1 MDVTVSCSYL
11 EIHHEN
17 ISDLLDNDENSVNT
31 IFQSLKVKE
40 MNPPMQSPLAKP
52 APMQTKVEGL
62 IEYKVESVWD
72 CLHLLR
78 IGERNRLTRMKRIN
92 LRGMRQSTLLQLNIY

>member
-40 MNPPMQSPLAKP
+40 M
-52 APMQTKVEGL
+52 
-62 IEYKVESVWD
+62 
-72 CLHLLR
+72 
-78 IGERNRLTRMKRIN
+78 
-92 LRGMRQSTLLQLNIY
+92 

>member
-1 MDVTVSCSYL
+1 
-11 EIHHEN
+11 
-17 ISDLLDNDENSVNT
+17 
-31 IFQSLKVKE
+31 
-40 MNPPMQSPLAKP
+40 MQSPLAKP
-52 APMQTKVEGL
+52 APMQTTVEGL
-62 IEYKVESVWD
+62 TEYKVESVWD